1 MKKIYTFVKIILLII
16 ISGYVI
22 TIYINQN
29 QELKIKKNMETKKE
43 LLIKIATKRAILT
56 EIIEM
61 LEEDEY
67 DIHKRNLRQA
77 KEELISDLLLPSYL

>member
-1 MKKIYTFVKIILLII
+1 MGKQRLYR
-16 ISGYVI
+16 S
-22 TIYINQN
+22 
-29 QELKIKKNMETKKE
+29 KNMETKKE

-61 LEEDEY
+61 IEEDEY

-77 KEELISDLLLPSYL
+77 KEEIIAEIELIEARIAYINPNNTKNEKERR